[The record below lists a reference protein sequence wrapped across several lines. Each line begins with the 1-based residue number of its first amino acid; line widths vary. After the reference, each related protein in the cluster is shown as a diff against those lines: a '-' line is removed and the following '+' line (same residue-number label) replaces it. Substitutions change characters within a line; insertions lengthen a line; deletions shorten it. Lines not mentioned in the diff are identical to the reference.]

1 MKKKGTALILSLFLF
16 AALSV
21 PVLAARGDVYDQAGL
36 FNGIEADQLLGKAEE
51 LSEKWERDF
60 VVVTAS
66 DTEGK
71 SAREYADDFYDEKGY
86 GTTGKNSG
94 VLFLV
99 DMEHRE
105 MYVSTFG
112 DMQLYITDKRLEDI
126 LDAGYEEASQGDYYG
141 CVSNMMAGVNSC
153 LAGGVPDGQYTYDEE
168 TGKLVKVRQITW
180 WEGLLAAAAA
190 LLTGGGSMLVIRRK
204 HRLKDNLYQ
213 YPFRTRGKVELTQ
226 KEDQFKNQFVTT
238 RRIPKKTSGG
248 SGGGSGGRTTVHTS
262 SSGRSHGGGGRSF

>member
-1 MKKKGTALILSLFLF
+1 MKKKGTALILAILLI
-16 AALSV
+16 AALSI

-36 FNGIEADQLLGKAEE
+36 FNGIEAEQLLGKAEE

-126 LDAGYEEASQGDYYG
+126 LD
-141 CVSNMMAGVNSC
+141 
-153 LAGGVPDGQYTYDEE
+153 
-168 TGKLVKVRQITW
+168 
-180 WEGLLAAAAA
+180 
-190 LLTGGGSMLVIRRK
+190 VIQDSVDIIDIMK
-204 HRLKDNLYQ
+204 PIYN
-213 YPFRTRGKVELTQ
+213 
-226 KEDQFKNQFVTT
+226 FKA
-238 RRIPKKTSGG
+238 
-248 SGGGSGGRTTVHTS
+248 
-262 SSGRSHGGGGRSF
+262 

>member
-1 MKKKGTALILSLFLF
+1 MKKKGTALLLSLFLF
-16 AALSV
+16 VALSV

-99 DMEHRE
+99 DMEHRV

-112 DMQLYITDKRLEDI
+112 DMQLYITD
-126 LDAGYEEASQGDYYG
+126 
-141 CVSNMMAGVNSC
+141 
-153 LAGGVPDGQYTYDEE
+153 
-168 TGKLVKVRQITW
+168 
-180 WEGLLAAAAA
+180 
-190 LLTGGGSMLVIRRK
+190 
-204 HRLKDNLYQ
+204 
-213 YPFRTRGKVELTQ
+213 
-226 KEDQFKNQFVTT
+226 
-238 RRIPKKTSGG
+238 
-248 SGGGSGGRTTVHTS
+248 
-262 SSGRSHGGGGRSF
+262 